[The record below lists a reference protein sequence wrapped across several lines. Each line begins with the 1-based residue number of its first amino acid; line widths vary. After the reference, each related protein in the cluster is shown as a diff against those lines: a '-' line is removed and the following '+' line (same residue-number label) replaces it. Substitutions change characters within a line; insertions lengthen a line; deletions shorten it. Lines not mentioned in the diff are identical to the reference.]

1 MQSSNSSK
9 NEHYG
14 HMFQAGTGWQRRS
27 PEGPYGK
34 VRPRHECSLYKKN
47 TGGRWRKRMNAVREI
62 RGGHGSERVRER
74 EIEVYLHNRP
84 DSQKSMISWPDKD
97 DHL

>member
-1 MQSSNSSK
+1 
-9 NEHYG
+9 
-14 HMFQAGTGWQRRS
+14 
-27 PEGPYGK
+27 
-34 VRPRHECSLYKKN
+34 
-47 TGGRWRKRMNAVREI
+47 MNAVREI

>member
-1 MQSSNSSK
+1 
-9 NEHYG
+9 
-14 HMFQAGTGWQRRS
+14 MFQPGTGWQRRS
-27 PEGPYGK
+27 PEGSYGK

-62 RGGHGSERVRER
+62 VGGTGAGEK